1 MQNLEPSSPVTER
14 SNGDEVKNEL
24 QTIFVIVCYSQ
35 GQSISNRQDADLRS
49 VMQSREESL
58 REVEKLVQHTETL
71 ERKYTDKVITTFAVI
86 IKFPYNARSDWLKQ
100 RSLSENKV
108 QVNDIKLLSNF
119 CFGISTNLTQIKHPL
134 CESDKVK

>member
-1 MQNLEPSSPVTER
+1 MRFRSLHVRKRSEGNDRLLKGKGQNLER
-14 SNGDEVKNEL
+14 VKNEL

-35 GQSISNRQDADLRS
+35 GQSISNRKDADLRS

-86 IKFPYNARSDWLKQ
+86 
-100 RSLSENKV
+100 
-108 QVNDIKLLSNF
+108 
-119 CFGISTNLTQIKHPL
+119 T
-134 CESDKVK
+134 